1 MRPAPFRT
9 KLQIRADRRA
19 EEGVRMLGAEIR
31 HLREDAGLPKTIVAR
46 LAGIDPTHLGLIE
59 AGRRDASAAVRERI
73 AAALGAESSTRL
85 FPTGGPPIRDRF
97 QARMLEAFLRELPAN
112 WRPFLEVAVNR
123 PVRGVIDAVLA
134 DSVARRLVSLEA
146 QSELRRLE
154 QQIRWATAKSEA
166 LPSAAGWPFMPSVD
180 EPPVISSILLLR
192 STTSTRELART
203 FASTLAAAYPA
214 DPVVLQ
220 RALVDPTVPW
230 PGSGILWVRLEGPHA
245 IVLPGWPRGVR
256 PATGLTDSPGFWAER
271 RSDGR

>member
-1 MRPAPFRT
+1 
-9 KLQIRADRRA
+9 
-19 EEGVRMLGAEIR
+19 MLGAEMR
-31 HLREDAGLPKTIVAR
+31 HLREDAGLPKSVVAR

-85 FPTGGPPIRDRF
+85 FPNGGPPIRDRF
-97 QARMLEAFLRELPAN
+97 QARMLEAFLRQLPAN
-112 WRPFLEVAVNR
+112 WRPFVEVAVNR

-134 DSVARRLVSLEA
+134 DSLARRLVSIEA

-166 LPSAAGWPFMPSVD
+166 LPSAAGWPFMPSLD

-203 FASTLAAAYPA
+203 FGSTLAAAYPA
-214 DPVVLQ
+214 DPAVLQ
-220 RALVDPTVPW
+220 RALADPMAPW
-230 PGSGILWVRLEGPHA
+230 PGSGIVWVRLEGPRA
-245 IVLPGWPRGVR
+245 VILPGWPRGTR
-256 PATGLTDSPGFWAER
+256 PAGGLTDSPGIRAER
-271 RSDGR
+271 RSERR